1 MNLFQKEFL
10 QKLRY
15 GESRI
20 GVNNIGQENL
30 NSIIIFQT
38 KSSNET
44 GADGGLLIL
53 RGQREMMR
61 LLFFMQV
68 VEWEIHNLF
77 KDKIEH

>member
-44 GADGGLLIL
+44 DADGGLLIL